1 MAVDRTEVVEEPG
14 MMLPDE
20 MPVDSVQGTT
30 TVVRTWTVVTGI
42 EVGMAPPEPAV
53 TLEAPVTIAGLPET

>member
-1 MAVDRTEVVEEPG
+1 MAVDRTVVVEEPG

-30 TVVRTWTVVTGI
+30 KVVRT
-42 EVGMAPPEPAV
+42 
-53 TLEAPVTIAGLPET
+53 